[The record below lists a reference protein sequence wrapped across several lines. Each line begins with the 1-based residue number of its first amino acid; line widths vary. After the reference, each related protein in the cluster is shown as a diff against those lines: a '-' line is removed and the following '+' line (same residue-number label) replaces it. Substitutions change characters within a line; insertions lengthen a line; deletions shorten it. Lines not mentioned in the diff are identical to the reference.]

1 MYAIDNL
8 RIKNMVPFF
17 LDFARPI
24 LSTLINN
31 ETATLSQMINKAIAD
46 LHLTEEDCAEM
57 IRSQRKSQVQDRTS
71 WAITYLYQAGLIERV
86 VRGHYRITEEG
97 RKVYFS
103 GEKITKD
110 FLRNYKSFVDFQQR
124 KTETADPDKNKLNQQ
139 SIDYKESTPS
149 EAIEEAVNEI
159 NSSLASEILELV
171 KNQSPRFFEQ
181 LVVDLLKKMGYGQ
194 NGFTEVT
201 RYTKDEGIDGII
213 TEDKLGLNKV
223 YLQAKR
229 WSNGSV
235 GRKDVT
241 SFIGT
246 LMSKSSKKGVF
257 ITTSTFSKD
266 AMESLTHLPSDVSVV
281 FIDGIKLAEYMIE
294 FNLGVTVK
302 KVYEVK
308 RIDSD
313 YFEENV

>member
-1 MYAIDNL
+1 
-8 RIKNMVPFF
+8 MVPFF

-24 LSTLINN
+24 LRSLIDGK
-31 ETATLSQMINKAIAD
+31 TVGLQQFIKQAIAD
-46 LHLTEEDCAEM
+46 FHLTEEDCAEM
-57 IRSQRKSQVQDRTS
+57 IKSQKKTQVNDRTS
-71 WAITYLYQAGLIERV
+71 WAVTYLYQAGLIERV
-86 VRGHYRITEEG
+86 SRGHYKITEEG
-97 RKVYFS
+97 RKVYLS
-103 GEKITKD
+103 GDEITKE
-110 FLRNYKSFVDFQQR
+110 FLTKYKSFVDFQQR
-124 KTETADPDKNKLNQQ
+124 ESRKDVIGDKPNQPNNA
-139 SIDYKESTPS
+139 TPS
-149 EAIEEAVNEI
+149 EAIEIAVNEI
-159 NSSLASEILELV
+159 NSSLVSELLELV
-171 KNQSPRFFEQ
+171 KSQSPQFFEQ
-181 LVVDLLKKMGYGQ
+181 LVVDLLRKMGYGQ

-229 WSNGSV
+229 WNNGTV

-257 ITTSTFSKD
+257 ITTSSFSKEATD
-266 AMESLTHLPSDVSVV
+266 SLTHLPSDVSVV
-281 FIDGIKLAEYMIE
+281 FIDGIRLAEYMIE

-302 KVYEVK
+302 KTYEVK

-313 YFEENV
+313 YFEEN

>member
-1 MYAIDNL
+1 MI
-8 RIKNMVPFF
+8 PFF

-24 LSTLINN
+24 LASLINN
-31 ETATLSQMINKAIAD
+31 EAVGIQQMMNQAIAD

-57 IRSQRKSQVQDRTS
+57 IRSQRKSQVNDRTS
-71 WAITYLYQAGLIERV
+71 WAVTYLYQAGLIERV
-86 VRGHYRITEEG
+86 SRGQYRITEEG
-97 RKVYFS
+97 RNVYLS

-110 FLRNYKSFVDFQQR
+110 FLRNYKSFVDFEQR
-124 KTETADPDKNKLNQQ
+124 KSEDSPTDNHPNKQR
-139 SIDYKESTPS
+139 IDYKEATPS

-159 NSSLASEILELV
+159 NSSLASESLELV
-171 KNQSPRFFEQ
+171 KNQSPQFFEQ

-229 WSNGSV
+229 WRDGTV

-257 ITTSTFSKD
+257 ITTSSFSKE
-266 AMESLTHLPSDVSVV
+266 ALESLTHLPSDVSVV

-302 KVYEVK
+302 NTYEVK

-313 YFEENV
+313 YFEENI

>member
-1 MYAIDNL
+1 
-8 RIKNMVPFF
+8 MVPFF
-17 LDFARPI
+17 LDFAKPI
-24 LSTLINN
+24 LSTLIKN
-31 ETATLSQMINKAIAD
+31 ETANIQQMINQAIAD

-57 IRSQRKSQVQDRTS
+57 IRSQRKSQVNDRTS
-71 WAITYLYQAGLIERV
+71 WAVTYLYQAGLIERV
-86 VRGHYRITEEG
+86 ARGHYRITNEG
-97 RKVYFS
+97 RRVYLS

-110 FLRNYKSFVDFQQR
+110 FLCKYKSFVEFQQR
-124 KTETADPDKNKLNQQ
+124 KSETPSSSANSTQQ
-139 SIDYKESTPS
+139 SFDFVANTPS
-149 EAIEEAVNEI
+149 EAIEDAVNEI

-171 KNQSPRFFEQ
+171 KKQSPRFFEQ
-181 LVVDLLKKMGYGQ
+181 LVVDLLVKMGYGQ

-201 RYTKDEGIDGII
+201 RYAKDEGIDGII
-213 TEDKLGLNKV
+213 AEDKLGLNKV

-229 WSNGSV
+229 WENGTV

-246 LMSKSSKKGVF
+246 LTSKSSKKGVF
-257 ITTSTFSKD
+257 ITTSSFSKEAYD
-266 AMESLTHLPSDVSVV
+266 SLNHLPSDVSVV
-281 FIDGIKLAEYMIE
+281 LIDGITLANYMVE

-313 YFEENV
+313 YFEDEI

>member
-1 MYAIDNL
+1 ML
-8 RIKNMVPFF
+8 PFF

-24 LSTLINN
+24 LHTLING
-31 ETATLSQMINKAIAD
+31 ETAGLQQFMEQAIID
-46 LHLTEEDCAEM
+46 LHLTKDDCAEM
-57 IRSQRKSQVQDRTS
+57 IKSQKKTQVNDRTS
-71 WAITYLYQAGLIERV
+71 WALTYLYQAGLIERV
-86 VRGHYRITEEG
+86 SRGQYKITEEG
-97 RKVYFS
+97 RKVYLS
-103 GEKITKD
+103 GCEITKE
-110 FLRNYKSFVDFQQR
+110 FLTKYKSFVDFQQR
-124 KTETADPDKNKLNQQ
+124 ESKKDIIGDKHNQRNNA
-139 SIDYKESTPS
+139 TPS
-149 EAIEEAVNEI
+149 EAIEIAVNEI

-171 KNQSPRFFEQ
+171 KNQSPQFFEQ
-181 LVVDLLKKMGYGQ
+181 LVVDLLRKMGYGQ

-229 WSNGSV
+229 WNNGTV

-257 ITTSTFSKD
+257 ITTSSFSKE
-266 AMESLTHLPSDVSVV
+266 ATESLTHLPSDVSVV

-294 FNLGVTVK
+294 FNLGVSVK
-302 KVYEVK
+302 KTYEVK

-313 YFEENV
+313 YFDEN

>member
-1 MYAIDNL
+1 MI
-8 RIKNMVPFF
+8 PFF
-17 LDFARPI
+17 LDFTRPI
-24 LSTLINN
+24 LFSLIKN
-31 ETATLSQMINKAIAD
+31 ETAGLQQFMEQAIAD
-46 LHLTEEDCAEM
+46 FHLTEKDCAEM
-57 IRSQRKSQVQDRTS
+57 IRSQKKTQVNDRIS
-71 WAITYLYQAGLIERV
+71 WAVTYLYQAGLIERV
-86 VRGHYRITEEG
+86 SRGHYRITEEG
-97 RKVYFS
+97 RKVYLS

-110 FLRNYKSFVDFQQR
+110 SLSKYKSFVDFQQR
-124 KTETADPDKNKLNQQ
+124 KSENAASTKNPNQQ
-139 SIDYKESTPS
+139 SIDLKYSTPS

-171 KNQSPRFFEQ
+171 KNQSPQFFEQ
-181 LVVDLLKKMGYGQ
+181 LVVDLLRKMGYGQ

-229 WSNGSV
+229 WRDGTV

-257 ITTSTFSKD
+257 ITTSSFSKE

-294 FNLGVTVK
+294 FNLGVSVK
-302 KVYEVK
+302 KIYEVK

-313 YFEENV
+313 YFEENQ

>member
-1 MYAIDNL
+1 
-8 RIKNMVPFF
+8 MVPFF

-24 LSTLINN
+24 LSSLIIN
-31 ETATLSQMINKAIAD
+31 ETAGLQQFMEQAISD
-46 LHLTEEDCAEM
+46 FHLTEEDCAEM
-57 IRSQRKSQVQDRTS
+57 IRSQKKTQVNDRTS
-71 WAITYLYQAGLIERV
+71 WAVTYLYQAGLIERV
-86 VRGHYRITEEG
+86 TRGHYKITEEG
-97 RKVYFS
+97 RKVYLS
-103 GEKITKD
+103 GTKITKE
-110 FLRNYKSFVDFQQR
+110 FLSRYKSFVDFQQR
-124 KTETADPDKNKLNQQ
+124 ESGKNVIGNNLIQPNSNFK
-139 SIDYKESTPS
+139 DATPS
-149 EAIEEAVNEI
+149 EAIENAVNEI

-171 KNQSPRFFEQ
+171 KNQSPQFFEQ
-181 LVVDLLKKMGYGQ
+181 LVVDLLRKMGYGQ

-229 WSNGSV
+229 WNNGTV

-257 ITTSTFSKD
+257 ITTSSFSKE
-266 AMESLTHLPSDVSVV
+266 ATESLTHLPSDVSVV

-294 FNLGVTVK
+294 FNLGVSVK
-302 KVYEVK
+302 KTYEVK

-313 YFEENV
+313 YFDEN

>member
-1 MYAIDNL
+1 
-8 RIKNMVPFF
+8 MVPFF

-24 LSTLINN
+24 LSSLIIN
-31 ETATLSQMINKAIAD
+31 ETAGLQQFMEQAISD
-46 LHLTEEDCAEM
+46 FHLTEEDCAEM
-57 IRSQRKSQVQDRTS
+57 IRSQKKTQVNDRTS
-71 WAITYLYQAGLIERV
+71 WAVTYLYQAGLIERV
-86 VRGHYRITEEG
+86 SRGQYKITEEG
-97 RKVYFS
+97 RKVYLS
-103 GEKITKD
+103 GTKITKE
-110 FLRNYKSFVDFQQR
+110 FLSRYKSFVDFQQR
-124 KTETADPDKNKLNQQ
+124 ESGKNVIGNNLIQPNSNFK
-139 SIDYKESTPS
+139 DATPS
-149 EAIEEAVNEI
+149 EAIENAVNEI

-171 KNQSPRFFEQ
+171 KNQSPQFFEQ
-181 LVVDLLKKMGYGQ
+181 LVVDLLRKMGYGQ

-229 WSNGSV
+229 WNNGTV

-257 ITTSTFSKD
+257 ITTSSFSKE
-266 AMESLTHLPSDVSVV
+266 ATESLTHLPSDVSVV

-294 FNLGVTVK
+294 FNLGVSVK
-302 KVYEVK
+302 KTYEVK

-313 YFEENV
+313 YFDEN

>member
-1 MYAIDNL
+1 ML
-8 RIKNMVPFF
+8 PFF

-24 LSTLINN
+24 LHSLIDGK
-31 ETATLSQMINKAIAD
+31 TAGLQQFIEQAIAD
-46 LHLTEEDCAEM
+46 FHLTEEDCAEM
-57 IRSQRKSQVQDRTS
+57 IKSQKKTQVNDRTS
-71 WAITYLYQAGLIERV
+71 WAVSYLYQAGLIERV
-86 VRGHYRITEEG
+86 SRGHYKITEEG
-97 RKVYFS
+97 RKVYLS
-103 GEKITKD
+103 GNEITKE
-110 FLRNYKSFVDFQQR
+110 FLTKYKSFVDFQQR
-124 KTETADPDKNKLNQQ
+124 ESKKDVIGDNPNQRNNA
-139 SIDYKESTPS
+139 TPS
-149 EAIEEAVNEI
+149 EAIEIAVNEI
-159 NSSLASEILELV
+159 NSSLVSELLELV
-171 KNQSPRFFEQ
+171 KSQSPQFFEQ
-181 LVVDLLKKMGYGQ
+181 LVVDLLRKMGYGQ

-229 WSNGSV
+229 WNNGTV

-257 ITTSTFSKD
+257 ITTSSFSKEATD
-266 AMESLTHLPSDVSVV
+266 SLTHLPSDVSVV
-281 FIDGIKLAEYMIE
+281 FIDGIRLAEYMIE

-302 KVYEVK
+302 KTYEVK

-313 YFEENV
+313 YFEEN

>member
-1 MYAIDNL
+1 
-8 RIKNMVPFF
+8 MVPFF

-24 LSTLINN
+24 LSSLIIN
-31 ETATLSQMINKAIAD
+31 ETAGLQQFMEQAISGF
-46 LHLTEEDCAEM
+46 HLTEEDCAEM
-57 IRSQRKSQVQDRTS
+57 IRSQKKTQVNDRTS
-71 WAITYLYQAGLIERV
+71 WAVTYLYQAGLIERV
-86 VRGHYRITEEG
+86 TRGHYKITEEG
-97 RKVYFS
+97 RKVYLS
-103 GEKITKD
+103 GTKITKE
-110 FLRNYKSFVDFQQR
+110 FLSRYKSFVDFQQR
-124 KTETADPDKNKLNQQ
+124 ESGKNVIGNNLIQPNSNFK
-139 SIDYKESTPS
+139 DATPS
-149 EAIEEAVNEI
+149 EAIENAVNEI

-171 KNQSPRFFEQ
+171 KNQSPQFFEQ
-181 LVVDLLKKMGYGQ
+181 LVVDLLRKMGYGQ

-229 WSNGSV
+229 WNNGTV

-257 ITTSTFSKD
+257 ITTSSFSKE
-266 AMESLTHLPSDVSVV
+266 ATESLTHLPSDVSVV

-294 FNLGVTVK
+294 FNLGVSVK
-302 KVYEVK
+302 KTYEVK

-313 YFEENV
+313 YFDEN

>member
-1 MYAIDNL
+1 
-8 RIKNMVPFF
+8 MVPFF
-17 LDFARPI
+17 LDFAKPI
-24 LSTLINN
+24 LSTLIKN
-31 ETATLSQMINKAIAD
+31 ETANIQQMINQAIAD

-57 IRSQRKSQVQDRTS
+57 IRSQRKSQVNDRTS
-71 WAITYLYQAGLIERV
+71 WAVTYLYQAGLIERV
-86 VRGHYRITEEG
+86 ARGHYRITDEG
-97 RKVYFS
+97 RRVYLS

-110 FLRNYKSFVDFQQR
+110 FLRKYKSFVEFQER
-124 KTETADPDKNKLNQQ
+124 KSETPSSSANSTQQ
-139 SIDYKESTPS
+139 SLDFVANTPS
-149 EAIEEAVNEI
+149 EAIEDAVNEI

-171 KNQSPRFFEQ
+171 KKQSPRFFEQ
-181 LVVDLLKKMGYGQ
+181 LVVDLLVKMGYGQ

-201 RYTKDEGIDGII
+201 RYAKDEGIDGII
-213 TEDKLGLNKV
+213 AEDKLGLNKV

-229 WSNGSV
+229 WENGTV

-246 LMSKSSKKGVF
+246 LTSKSSKKGVF
-257 ITTSTFSKD
+257 ITTSSFSKEAYD
-266 AMESLTHLPSDVSVV
+266 SLNHLPSDVSVV
-281 FIDGIKLAEYMIE
+281 LIDGITLANYMVE

-313 YFEENV
+313 YFEDGI

>member
-1 MYAIDNL
+1 MI
-8 RIKNMVPFF
+8 PFF

-24 LSTLINN
+24 LASLINN
-31 ETATLSQMINKAIAD
+31 ETAGLQQFMEQAIAD
-46 LHLTEEDCAEM
+46 FHLTEEECAEM
-57 IRSQRKSQVQDRTS
+57 IRSQKKTQVNDRTS

-86 VRGHYRITEEG
+86 SRGQYRITEEG
-97 RKVYFS
+97 RKVYLS
-103 GEKITKD
+103 EEKITKD
-110 FLRNYKSFVDFQQR
+110 FLRNYKSFVNFEQR
-124 KTETADPDKNKLNQQ
+124 KSEDIPTDNRPNKLG
-139 SIDYKESTPS
+139 IDYKGATPS

-159 NSSLASEILELV
+159 NSSLASEILDLV
-171 KNQSPRFFEQ
+171 KNQSPQFFEQ

-229 WSNGSV
+229 WRDGTV

-257 ITTSTFSKD
+257 ITTSSFSKE
-266 AMESLTHLPSDVSVV
+266 ALETLTHLPSDVSVV

-294 FNLGVTVK
+294 FNLGVSIK
-302 KVYEVK
+302 KTYEVK

-313 YFEENV
+313 YFEENM

>member
-1 MYAIDNL
+1 
-8 RIKNMVPFF
+8 MVPFF

-24 LSTLINN
+24 LSTLVNN
-31 ETATLSQMINKAIAD
+31 ETATIQQMMDQAVAD
-46 LHLTEEDCAEM
+46 LHLSEEDCAEM
-57 IRSQRKSQVQDRTS
+57 IRSQKKTQVNDRTS
-71 WAITYLYQAGLIERV
+71 WAVTYLYQAGLIGRV
-86 VRGHYRITEEG
+86 SRGHYKITEEG
-97 RKVYFS
+97 RKVFLS

-124 KTETADPDKNKLNQQ
+124 KSEDTPTDNHSKKQR
-139 SIDYKESTPS
+139 IDYKETTPS

-159 NSSLASEILELV
+159 NSSLASEILDLV
-171 KNQSPRFFEQ
+171 KNQSPQFFEQ

-229 WSNGSV
+229 WRDGTV

-257 ITTSTFSKD
+257 ITTSSFSKE

-302 KVYEVK
+302 KTYEVK

-313 YFEENV
+313 YFEENI

>member
-1 MYAIDNL
+1 MMN
-8 RIKNMVPFF
+8 
-17 LDFARPI
+17 
-24 LSTLINN
+24 
-31 ETATLSQMINKAIAD
+31 QAIAD

-57 IRSQRKSQVQDRTS
+57 IRSQRKSQVNDRTS
-71 WAITYLYQAGLIERV
+71 WAVTYLYQAGLIERV
-86 VRGHYRITEEG
+86 SRGQYKITEEG
-97 RKVYFS
+97 RKVYLS

-110 FLRNYKSFVDFQQR
+110 FLRNYKSFINFEQR
-124 KTETADPDKNKLNQQ
+124 KSEDTPTDNHPTKQ
-139 SIDYKESTPS
+139 SIDYKEVTPS

-171 KNQSPRFFEQ
+171 KNQSPQFFEQ

-229 WSNGSV
+229 WRDGTV

-246 LMSKSSKKGVF
+246 LILMSKSSKKGVF
-257 ITTSTFSKD
+257 ITTSSFSKE
-266 AMESLTHLPSDVSVV
+266 AKESLSHLPSDVSVV

-294 FNLGVTVK
+294 FNLGVTIK
-302 KVYEVK
+302 KTYEVK

-313 YFEENV
+313 YFEENI

>member
-1 MYAIDNL
+1 MI
-8 RIKNMVPFF
+8 PFF
-17 LDFARPI
+17 LDFTRPI
-24 LSTLINN
+24 LHSLINN
-31 ETATLSQMINKAIAD
+31 ETAGLQQFMEQAIAD
-46 LHLTEEDCAEM
+46 FHLTEEDCAEM
-57 IRSQRKSQVQDRTS
+57 IRSQKKTQVNDRTS
-71 WAITYLYQAGLIERV
+71 WAVTYLYQAGLIERV
-86 VRGHYRITEEG
+86 SRGHYRITEEG
-97 RKVYFS
+97 RKVYLS

-110 FLRNYKSFVDFQQR
+110 SLSKYKSFVDFQQR
-124 KTETADPDKNKLNQQ
+124 KLEKAATTKNPNQQ
-139 SIDYKESTPS
+139 SIDLKYSTPS

-171 KNQSPRFFEQ
+171 KNQSPQFFEQ
-181 LVVDLLKKMGYGQ
+181 LVVDLLRKMGYGQ

-229 WSNGSV
+229 WKDGTV

-257 ITTSTFSKD
+257 ITTSSFSKE

-294 FNLGVTVK
+294 FNLGVSVK
-302 KVYEVK
+302 KIYEVK

-313 YFEENV
+313 YFEENQ

>member
-1 MYAIDNL
+1 
-8 RIKNMVPFF
+8 MVPFF

-24 LSTLINN
+24 LSSLIIN
-31 ETATLSQMINKAIAD
+31 ETAGLQQFMEQAISD
-46 LHLTEEDCAEM
+46 FHLTEEDCAEM
-57 IRSQRKSQVQDRTS
+57 IRSQKKTQVNDRTS
-71 WAITYLYQAGLIERV
+71 WAVTYLYQAGLIERV
-86 VRGHYRITEEG
+86 TRGHYKITEEG
-97 RKVYFS
+97 RKVYLS
-103 GEKITKD
+103 GTKITKE
-110 FLRNYKSFVDFQQR
+110 FLSRYKSFVDFQQR
-124 KTETADPDKNKLNQQ
+124 ESGKNDIGNNLIQPNSNFK
-139 SIDYKESTPS
+139 DATPS
-149 EAIEEAVNEI
+149 EAIENAVNEI

-171 KNQSPRFFEQ
+171 KNQSPQFFEQ
-181 LVVDLLKKMGYGQ
+181 LVVDLLRKMGYGQ

-229 WSNGSV
+229 WNNGNV

-257 ITTSTFSKD
+257 ITTSSFSKE
-266 AMESLTHLPSDVSVV
+266 ATESLTHLPSDVSVV

-294 FNLGVTVK
+294 FNLGVSVK
-302 KVYEVK
+302 KTYEVK

-313 YFEENV
+313 YFDEN

>member
-1 MYAIDNL
+1 
-8 RIKNMVPFF
+8 MVPFF

-24 LSTLINN
+24 LSSLINN
-31 ETATLSQMINKAIAD
+31 ETAGLQQFMEQAIAD
-46 LHLTEEDCAEM
+46 FHLTEEDCAQM
-57 IRSQRKSQVQDRTS
+57 IKSQKKTQVNDRTS
-71 WAITYLYQAGLIERV
+71 WAVTYLYQAGLIKRV
-86 VRGHYRITEEG
+86 SRGHYRITEEG
-97 RKVYFS
+97 RKVYLS
-103 GEKITKD
+103 GEEITKD
-110 FLRNYKSFVDFQQR
+110 FLSKYKSFIDFQQR
-124 KTETADPDKNKLNQQ
+124 KSEDTSTGNHPIQQ
-139 SIDYKESTPS
+139 SIDFKESTPS

-159 NSSLASEILELV
+159 NSSLVSEILELV

-229 WSNGSV
+229 WKEGTV

-257 ITTSTFSKD
+257 ITTSSFSKE

-302 KVYEVK
+302 KTYEVK

-313 YFEENV
+313 YFEENI

>member
-1 MYAIDNL
+1 
-8 RIKNMVPFF
+8 MVPFF

-24 LSTLINN
+24 LSSLIIN
-31 ETATLSQMINKAIAD
+31 ETAGLQQFMEQAISD
-46 LHLTEEDCAEM
+46 FHLTEEDCAEM
-57 IRSQRKSQVQDRTS
+57 IRSQKKTQVNDRTS
-71 WAITYLYQAGLIERV
+71 WAVTYLYQAGLIERV
-86 VRGHYRITEEG
+86 TRGHYKITEEG
-97 RKVYFS
+97 RKVYLS
-103 GEKITKD
+103 GTKITKE
-110 FLRNYKSFVDFQQR
+110 FLSRYKSFVDFQQR
-124 KTETADPDKNKLNQQ
+124 ESGKNDIGNNLIQPNSNFK
-139 SIDYKESTPS
+139 DATPS
-149 EAIEEAVNEI
+149 EAIENAVNEI

-171 KNQSPRFFEQ
+171 KNQSPQFFEQ
-181 LVVDLLKKMGYGQ
+181 LVVDLLRKMGYGQ

-229 WSNGSV
+229 WNNGTV

-257 ITTSTFSKD
+257 ITTSSFSKE
-266 AMESLTHLPSDVSVV
+266 ATESLTHLPSDVSVV

-294 FNLGVTVK
+294 FNLGVSVK
-302 KVYEVK
+302 KTYEVK

-313 YFEENV
+313 YFDEN

>member
-1 MYAIDNL
+1 ML
-8 RIKNMVPFF
+8 PFF

-24 LSTLINN
+24 LHTLING
-31 ETATLSQMINKAIAD
+31 ETAGLQQFMEQAITD
-46 LHLTEEDCAEM
+46 LHLTKDDCAEM
-57 IRSQRKSQVQDRTS
+57 IKSQKKTQVNDRTS
-71 WAITYLYQAGLIERV
+71 WALTYLYQAGLIERV
-86 VRGHYRITEEG
+86 SRGQYKITEEG
-97 RKVYFS
+97 RKVYLS
-103 GEKITKD
+103 GCEITKE
-110 FLRNYKSFVDFQQR
+110 FLTKYKSFVDFQQR
-124 KTETADPDKNKLNQQ
+124 ESKKDIIGDKHNQRNNA
-139 SIDYKESTPS
+139 TPS
-149 EAIEEAVNEI
+149 EAIEIAVNEI

-171 KNQSPRFFEQ
+171 KNQSPQFFEQ
-181 LVVDLLKKMGYGQ
+181 LVVDLLRKMGYGQ

-229 WSNGSV
+229 WNNGTV

-257 ITTSTFSKD
+257 ITTSSFSKE
-266 AMESLTHLPSDVSVV
+266 ATESLTHLPSDVSVV

-294 FNLGVTVK
+294 FNLGVSVK
-302 KVYEVK
+302 KTYEVK

-313 YFEENV
+313 YFDEN

>member
-1 MYAIDNL
+1 
-8 RIKNMVPFF
+8 MVPFF

-24 LSTLINN
+24 LSTLVNN
-31 ETATLSQMINKAIAD
+31 KTASVQQMMNNAVVD
-46 LHLTEEDCAEM
+46 LQLTEEDCAEM
-57 IRSQRKSQVQDRTS
+57 IRSQRKSQVSDRTS
-71 WAITYLYQAGLIERV
+71 WAITYLFQAGLIERV
-86 VRGHYRITEEG
+86 SRGEYRITEEG
-97 RKVYFS
+97 RKVYLS

-110 FLRNYKSFVDFQQR
+110 FLRNYNSFVDFQQR
-124 KTETADPDKNKLNQQ
+124 RNEPTPTENNSRQQ
-139 SIDYKESTPS
+139 NIVFNETTPS

-171 KNQSPRFFEQ
+171 KKQSPRFFEQ
-181 LVVDLLKKMGYGQ
+181 LVVDLLMKMGYGQ

-213 TEDKLGLNKV
+213 AEDKLGLNKV

-229 WSNGSV
+229 WDNGTV

-246 LMSKSSKKGVF
+246 LTSKSSKKGVF
-257 ITTSTFSKD
+257 ITTSTFSKEAYD
-266 AMESLTHLPSDVSVV
+266 SLNHLPSDVSVV
-281 FIDGIKLAEYMIE
+281 LIDGITLANYMVE
-294 FNLGVTVK
+294 FNLGVTIK
-302 KVYEVK
+302 KTYEVK

-313 YFEENV
+313 YFEDNI